1 VPYLLALRAARHA
14 HSLPRGQA
22 RTLLAG
28 IDDAGDVSG
37 RRLWI
42 AVPLGANEKPIA
54 GELRVLRRT
63 HAVQVFARWLV
74 VGARPPLSGR
84 REILRSLIATID
96 ATAAAVPRSDTV
108 HQYQEI
114 ARHALAKSG

>member
-1 VPYLLALRAARHA
+1 
-14 HSLPRGQA
+14 
-22 RTLLAG
+22 
-28 IDDAGDVSG
+28 
-37 RRLWI
+37 
-42 AVPLGANEKPIA
+42 
-54 GELRVLRRT
+54 
-63 HAVQVFARWLV
+63 VFARWLV